1 MEQSIP
7 AALYARKSAD
17 ESLSP
22 SSDTGNQTRE
32 IREWAE
38 KNGFEI
44 VEEYIDEGVKGWTL
58 ERDGLKA
65 LREAIRDRH
74 RKFKA
79 VIISAWDRLSRDIG
93 EAFLLLGEF
102 DAYDTRIISV
112 RQGEAIDENAKL
124 GRDLY
129 LLIAKR
135 ENAARGGHILAGQ
148 KRWASEGYSP
158 GGEAPFGYRRKR
170 VEDAKGV
177 IRVRY
182 EVDSEKAEIV
192 RSIYHWYMEGLKIAE
207 IARRLNESGVATPK
221 TGAWNEQRVMRIL
234 FRRAHQEKYLGNMTF
249 NRTRN
254 HKKFKKATIKP
265 VDEWIVTPNAHE
277 AIITQE
283 MVDAVNTRHQMQN
296 KKATEVT

>member
-1 MEQSIP
+1 METMIP

-32 IREWAE
+32 ISDWAV
-38 KNGFEI
+38 KNGFAI

-65 LREAIRDRH
+65 LREALRSRH

-102 DAYDTRIISV
+102 DAYDVRIISV
-112 RQGEAIDENAKL
+112 RQGEALDENAKL

-148 KRWASEGYSP
+148 KRWAAEGYSV
-158 GGEAPFGYRRKR
+158 GGEAPYGYRRKR

-177 IRVRY
+177 MRVKY
-182 EVDSEKAEIV
+182 EVDPDKAEVV
-192 RSIYHWYMEGLKIAE
+192 RNIYRWYAEGLRIAA
-207 IARRLNESGVATPK
+207 IARRLNEAGIATSK
-221 TGAWNEQRVMRIL
+221 AGLWNEQRVIRIL
-234 FRRAHQEKYLGNMTF
+234 FRRAHREKYLGRMTF
-249 NRTRN
+249 NHTRN
-254 HKKFKKATIKP
+254 HKKFKKATMKP
-265 VDEWIVTPNAHE
+265 TSEWIAAPNAHE
-277 AIITQE
+277 AIITPELAQ
-283 MVDAVNTRHQMQN
+283 AVNTRHAKRY
-296 KKATEVT
+296 KKSD